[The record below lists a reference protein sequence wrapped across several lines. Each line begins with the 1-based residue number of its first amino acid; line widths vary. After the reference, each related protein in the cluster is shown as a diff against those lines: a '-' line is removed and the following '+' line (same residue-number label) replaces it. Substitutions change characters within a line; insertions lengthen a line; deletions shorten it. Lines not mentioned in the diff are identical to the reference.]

1 MQEFLEELLPKE
13 ELKMY
18 ENLLNAIEELLD
30 RKLEEKLEE
39 KLDKKLDE
47 KLTARFDVLEGRMD
61 HLEGRMDHL
70 EDRIDSLDKQ
80 MKCISLTLENDIRP
94 NIMRVAEGHLDLNR
108 KLDRAME
115 SDSEREELALRVNY
129 LDSEFRKM
137 KECKIVNMP

>member
-1 MQEFLEELLPKE
+1 M
-13 ELKMY
+13 
-18 ENLLNAIEELLD
+18 D
-30 RKLEEKLEE
+30 R
-39 KLDKKLDE
+39 
-47 KLTARFDVLEGRMD
+47 LEGRMD

-80 MKCISLTLENDIRP
+80 MKCISLTLENDVRP